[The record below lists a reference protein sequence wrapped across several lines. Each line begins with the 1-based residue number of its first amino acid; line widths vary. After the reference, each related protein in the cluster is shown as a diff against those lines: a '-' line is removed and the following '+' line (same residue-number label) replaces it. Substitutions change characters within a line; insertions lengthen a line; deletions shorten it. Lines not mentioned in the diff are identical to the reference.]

1 MHRFLVR
8 HVVFVL
14 AFVSV
19 FFTAGTVV
27 KNYEVARCFVDNAIA
42 YGKSG
47 DLQTVMHNLEY
58 IKTLLDKPNDENEKH
73 DWDDFK

>member
-1 MHRFLVR
+1 MTN
-8 HVVFVL
+8 
-14 AFVSV
+14 A
-19 FFTAGTVV
+19 
-27 KNYEVARCFVDNAIA
+27 EVASCMVDNAIA

-58 IKTLLDKPNDENEKH
+58 IKVLLDNPTKENTDY